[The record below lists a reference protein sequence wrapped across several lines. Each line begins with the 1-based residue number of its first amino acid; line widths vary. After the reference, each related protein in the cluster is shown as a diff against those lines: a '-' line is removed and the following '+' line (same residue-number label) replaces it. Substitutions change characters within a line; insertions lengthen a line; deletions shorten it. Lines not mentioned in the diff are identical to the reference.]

1 MFRRLVDWWRSRQE
15 QAQLDHIGL
24 GRRLEQVVSVLA
36 NNGIPARSIAGVF
49 LRLDVAEKVASR
61 LEDRPPPPR
70 RSSPERSRGS
80 GRRSTSSCSTAR
92 PSSSR
97 SPASPA

>member
-15 QAQLDHIGL
+15 QAQLEHIGL
-24 GRRLEQVVSVLA
+24 GRRLEQVVSVFA

-61 LEDRPPPPR
+61 LEDLRKI
-70 RSSPERSRGS
+70 EDRGYL
-80 GRRSTSSCSTAR
+80 
-92 PSSSR
+92 
-97 SPASPA
+97 